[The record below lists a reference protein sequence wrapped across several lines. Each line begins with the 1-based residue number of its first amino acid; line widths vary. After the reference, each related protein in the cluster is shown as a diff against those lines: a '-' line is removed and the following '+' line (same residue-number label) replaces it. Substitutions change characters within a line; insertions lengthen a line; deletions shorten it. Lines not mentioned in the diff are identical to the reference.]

1 MARSRRTQEKDVIAR
16 LADAGEEAL
25 QRLAELPGGKS
36 MLKTMGDVRDRLD
49 DMAVKLRTLDPLQR
63 RVTAIEK
70 RLDSL
75 EKPKAPTTRRSST
88 ARKTAARP
96 KRPAG

>member
-1 MARSRRTQEKDVIAR
+1 MARSRRTQEKDVIGR

-49 DMAVKLRTLDPLQR
+49 DMAVKLRKLDPLQR
-63 RVTAIEK
+63 RVSAIEK

-75 EKPKAPTTRRSST
+75 EKPRTAASRRST

-96 KRPAG
+96 KRPGS

>member
-1 MARSRRTQEKDVIAR
+1 MPRSRRTQEKDVIAR

-49 DMAVKLRTLDPLQR
+49 DMAVKVRKLDPLQR
-63 RVTAIEK
+63 RVSAIEK

-75 EKPKAPTTRRSST
+75 EKPKAPPTRRSTT
-88 ARKTAARP
+88 ARKSTTRP
-96 KRPAG
+96 KRPRG

>member
-25 QRLAELPGGKS
+25 QRLGELPGGKS
-36 MLKTMGDVRDRLD
+36 MLKTLGDVRGRLD
-49 DMAVKLRTLDPLQR
+49 DMAVKLRALDPLER
-63 RVTAIEK
+63 RVSRIEK

-75 EKPKAPTTRRSST
+75 EKPERTAVRRSTT
-88 ARKTAARP
+88 ARKSATRP
-96 KRPAG
+96 KRTAG

>member
-1 MARSRRTQEKDVIAR
+1 MARSRKTQEKDVIAR

-25 QRLAELPGGKS
+25 QRIADLPGGKS

-49 DMAVKLRTLDPLQR
+49 VMAVKLRTLDPLER
-63 RVTAIEK
+63 RVSRIEK

-75 EKPKAPTTRRSST
+75 EKPKAPARRSAT
-88 ARKTAARP
+88 PRKSATRP
-96 KRPAG
+96 KRTAG